1 MSSTGNAIHGNILTA
16 GIMSSTGNA
25 IHGNI
30 LTAGLISATG
40 NATAGNVVTAGVMS
54 STGNAI
60 HGNILTAG
68 VISATGN
75 VYTGNL
81 IVSGSITDATQLDI
95 QTTASNANIVLT
107 PNGTGNVNTPANV
120 SVTGN
125 IQGNYVLGNGSQLT
139 GISSSSNTISNGNS
153 NVSISTANGNITV
166 GVTGTSNVVVWSS
179 AGQYVTGIVSASG
192 NIYSNG
198 NVALGL
204 ATANARLHVSGNIYA
219 TGDIVSS
226 YSDERLKTRLGNI
239 DRAVEK
245 VLAIDTFYY
254 EPNHTAITLGAE
266 PGRQVGVSAQSVQQV
281 QQETVTTSPL
291 SSDYLT
297 VKYDRLVPLLIAA
310 VKEQQQAI
318 EQLRSEI
325 SLLKKD

>member
-1 MSSTGNAIHGNILTA
+1 MPSTINADRGIVSGITGIVQTA
-16 GIMSSTGNA
+16 DG
-25 IHGNI
+25 
-30 LTAGLISATG
+30 
-40 NATAGNVVTAGVMS
+40 
-54 STGNAI
+54 
-60 HGNILTAG
+60 
-68 VISATGN
+68 
-75 VYTGNL
+75 TGNL
-81 IVSGSITDATQLDI
+81 TLQANGVS
-95 QTTASNANIVLT
+95 VLT
-107 PNGTGNVNTPANV
+107 VDTSNTVAVTGAV
-120 SVTGN
+120 SASGNVTGN
-125 IQGNYVLGNGSQLT
+125 YILGNGALFSGVST
-139 GISSSSNTISNGNS
+139 SSSNINNGTSNITVTSSG
-153 NVSISTANGNITV
+153 GNITV